1 MQYCESFHSNPPNSC
16 CDISVWNKVVQ
27 LLSIRVRQTD
37 MPCRAMPLVWLNN
50 YINNI
55 KITAL
60 KKKLRLISWT
70 AEWHSVNLFSLLSVA
85 AAGSPLKNNVFR
97 PKSCDKSAR
106 WEPVMCDGDREQG
119 DRRSA
124 EPKSSILLRLK
135 QQPFPRS
142 YRTMTH
148 GLIQESRIYFG
159 MGYISFL

>member
-1 MQYCESFHSNPPNSC
+1 MNVCPKSHDNVPNSW
-16 CDISVWNKVVQ
+16 DISVWAKVVQ
-27 LLSIRVRQTD
+27 WLTNCPTNRLMS
-37 MPCRAMPLVWLNN
+37 CRAVTLAWLKSC
-50 YINNI
+50 IKNI
-55 KITAL
+55 KTT
-60 KKKLRLISWT
+60 KDFNVRLSSLT
-70 AEWHSVNLFSLLSVA
+70 AEWHLVNLFALLIVA
-85 AAGSPLKNNVFR
+85 TAGSPLKNNVFR
-97 PKSCDKSAR
+97 PKSCDKSVH
-106 WEPVMCDGDREQG
+106 WESVMCDGDKEQS